1 MNEFAFMI
9 LNALV
14 PVFVTLL
21 AYYSTRYINIL
32 KSKEELSN
40 AILIANMVVKAVEQV
55 YRDIPNDKKKEKALL
70 LIERMG
76 VTMSLAQLEVLI
88 ESAVKE
94 LKQNKV

>member
-14 PVFVTLL
+14 PVLVTLL

-32 KSKEELSN
+32 KNKEELSN
-40 AILIANMVVKAVEQV
+40 AILVANMVVKAVEQV
-55 YRDIPNDKKKEKALL
+55 YRDIPNEEKKEKALL

-88 ESAVKE
+88 ESAVTE
-94 LKQNKV
+94 LKQNKG

>member
-14 PVFVTLL
+14 PVFITLL
-21 AYYSTRYINIL
+21 AYYTSRYINIL
-32 KSKEELSN
+32 KDKEEFSK
-40 AILIANMVVKAVEQV
+40 AILVANMVVKAVEQV
-55 YRDIPNDKKKEKALL
+55 YRDIPSEKKKEKALL

-94 LKQNKV
+94 LKQNKG